1 MARAA
6 KGVRQLFQT
15 LSRPGEADVLR
26 GDLAL
31 VGLPG
36 LVYTPA
42 RGHGLAAVAL
52 GHGWMQ
58 PASRYA
64 GLLRHLA
71 SWGIVALAPDT
82 QRGPLASAAALAADL
97 RTALD
102 VSTGVRLGTGEIS
115 VDRSRLGL
123 VGHGTGGGA
132 AVLAASTDER
142 VRAVALLAPAETRPS
157 AIDAARSVSVP
168 GLVLVA
174 GKDKVAPPIG
184 HAEPIASAWDGEMSQ
199 RTLPRA
205 SHLGFLEGRSWTDA
219 LVDGSPERTT
229 RRLTMALVTAF
240 LLRELTGARNYDE
253 LLVTDVRGAVLQ
265 PVA

>member
-1 MARAA
+1 MARTA
-6 KGVRQLFQT
+6 KGAKQLLEQ
-15 LSRPGEADVLR
+15 LSRPGDAEVLR

-36 LVYTPA
+36 VVYAPA
-42 RGHGLAAVAL
+42 RGRGLPAVAL

-58 PASRYA
+58 PAARYA

-71 SWGIVALAPDT
+71 SWGVVALAPDT

-102 VSTGVRLGTGEIS
+102 VASGIRLGTGDVSI
-115 VDRSRLGL
+115 DRSRLGL

-132 AVLAASTDER
+132 AVLAAAADPR
-142 VRAVALLAPAETRPS
+142 VHAVALLAPAETMPS
-157 AIDAARSVSVP
+157 AIDAARSVSAA

-174 GKDKVAPPIG
+174 GKDTVAPPVG
-184 HAEPIASAWDGEMSQ
+184 HAEPIASAWAGPVAV
-199 RTLPRA
+199 RALPKA
-205 SHLGFLEGRSWTDA
+205 SHLGFVAGRHWTDA
-219 LVDGSPERTT
+219 LVDGKPERTT
-229 RRLTMALVTAF
+229 QRMTAALVTAF
-240 LLRELTGARNYDE
+240 LLRELTGSRAYDE
-253 LLVTDVRGAVLQ
+253 LLESDVKGAVLQ

>member
-1 MARAA
+1 MRA
-6 KGVRQLFQT
+6 KELVEL
-15 LSRPGEADVLR
+15 LSRPGEAEVLR

-36 LVYTPA
+36 LVYAPA
-42 RGHGLAAVAL
+42 SGRGLPAVAL
-52 GHGWMQ
+52 GHGWLQ
-58 PASRYA
+58 PAVRYA

-82 QRGPLASAAALAADL
+82 QRGPLGSAAALAADL

-102 VSTGVRLGTGEIS
+102 VSTGVRLGTGDIG

-123 VGHGTGGGA
+123 IGHGTGGGA
-132 AVLAASTDER
+132 AVLAAAADSR

-168 GLVLVA
+168 GLVLIA
-174 GKDKVAPPIG
+174 GKDTVAPPVG
-184 HAEPIASAWDGEMSQ
+184 HAEPIASAWAGPVAV
-199 RTLPRA
+199 RALPKA
-205 SHLGFLEGRSWTDA
+205 SHLGFLEGRSWADA
-219 LVDGSPERTT
+219 LVSGKPQRATQ
-229 RRLTMALVTAF
+229 RLTMALTTAF
-240 LLRELTGARNYDE
+240 VLRELTGTRAYDK
-253 LLVTDVRGAVLQ
+253 LLESDVKGAVLQ

>member
-1 MARAA
+1 ME
-6 KGVRQLFQT
+6 L
-15 LSRPGEADVLR
+15 LSRPGGAEVLR

-36 LVYTPA
+36 LVYAPA
-42 RGHGLAAVAL
+42 RGRGLAAVAL
-52 GHGWMQ
+52 GHGWLQ
-58 PASRYA
+58 PAARYT

-82 QRGPLASAAALAADL
+82 QRGPLGSAAALATDL

-102 VSTGVRLGTGEIS
+102 VATGVRLGRGDVS
-115 VDRSRLGL
+115 VDGSRLGL

-132 AVLAASTDER
+132 AVVAASADSR

-157 AIDAARSVSVP
+157 AIDAARTVSVP

-174 GKDKVAPPIG
+174 GKDKVAPPVG
-184 HAEPIASAWDGEMSQ
+184 HAEPIASAWGGEVSQ
-199 RTLPRA
+199 RALPRA
-205 SHLGFLEGRSWTDA
+205 THLGFVQGRSWSDA
-219 LVDGSPERTT
+219 LIDGKPERSTQ
-229 RRLTMALVTAF
+229 RLTMALVTAF
-240 LLRELTGARNYDE
+240 LLRHLTGAHAYDA
-253 LLVTDVRGAVLQ
+253 LLDSDVKGAVLQ